1 MHKIKSEFHFK
12 THSKEP
18 IILSGKIFGIKL
30 LSIYDFILMM
40 KKYDNILRKIL
51 RKNLSI
57 KLCKSIAEKASLVSM
72 CLYTYKDKRVFDT
85 PLDVLKNLTSLELN
99 LVYREYV
106 KLEKQTRNYENKS
119 QNIFENVKKH
129 SYQQILQKTKE

>member
-30 LSIYDFILMM
+30 LSTYDFILMM
-40 KKYDNILRKIL
+40 KNYNNLLRKML
-51 RKNLSI
+51 RKNISI
-57 KLCKSIAEKASLVSM
+57 KLCKNIAEKACLVSM
-72 CLYTYKDKRVFDT
+72 CLYTYKDKRVFNT
-85 PLDVLKNLTSLELN
+85 ALDVLKNLTSSELSFI
-99 LVYREYV
+99 YREY
-106 KLEKQTRNYENKS
+106 LRIEKQTRDYENKT

-129 SYQQILQKTKE
+129 SYQQILQKK